1 MEYLFRPWRMK
12 YIMAEKLKGCIFCDK
27 PQEDRDKE
35 NYILYRA
42 KTCFIMLN
50 IYPYN
55 NGHLMIAPYKHLP
68 DLQGIEDRELS
79 ELMLVTR
86 KSIQI
91 LTKAMKPDGF
101 NIGLNLGRVAG
112 AGVEDH
118 LHVHVVPRWNGDT
131 NFMPTIGDTKVIPE
145 LLDATYEKLKKALK

>member
-1 MEYLFRPWRMK
+1 MS
-12 YIMAEKLKGCIFCDK
+12 EKPKGCIFCDK
-27 PQEDRDKE
+27 PRENRDKE

-42 KTCFIMLN
+42 QTCFIMLN

-55 NGHLMIAPYKHLP
+55 SGHLMIAPYKHIP
-68 DLQGIEDRELS
+68 DLEGLENHELS

-91 LTKAMKPDGF
+91 LTNALKPDGF
-101 NIGLNLGRVAG
+101 NIGINLGRVAG

-118 LHVHVVPRWNGDT
+118 IHVHMVPRWNGDT
-131 NFMPTIGDTKVIPE
+131 NFMPTIGDTKIIPE
-145 LLDATYEKLKKALK
+145 LLDATYEKLKQALK

>member
-1 MEYLFRPWRMK
+1 MK
-12 YIMAEKLKGCIFCDK
+12 YIMSEKAKGCIFCDK
-27 PQEDRDKE
+27 PKENKDKE
-35 NYILYRA
+35 NYILHRA

-55 NGHLMIAPYKHLP
+55 SGHLMIASYKHVP
-68 DLQGIEDRELS
+68 DLQGLEDHELS

-91 LTKAMKPDGF
+91 LTKAIKPDGF
-101 NIGLNLGRVAG
+101 NIGINLGRMVG

-118 LHVHVVPRWNGDT
+118 IHIHVVPRWNGDT

-145 LLDATYEKLKKALK
+145 LLDATYEKLKQALKTS